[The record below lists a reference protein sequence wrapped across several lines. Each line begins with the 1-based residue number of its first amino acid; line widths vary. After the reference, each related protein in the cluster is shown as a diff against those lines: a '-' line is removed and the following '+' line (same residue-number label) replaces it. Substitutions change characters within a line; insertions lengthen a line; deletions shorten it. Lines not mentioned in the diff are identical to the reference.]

1 MANNGT
7 FQNKAWIK
15 SCACWMTA
23 LGLLTI
29 VLPGCARYQFGLT
42 NLYRNDI
49 RTVHVPIVR
58 SDSLRPDVGVRLT
71 ELLQK
76 RIEERTPF
84 KIVSDS
90 TADSVLV
97 CRLTSDTKQVVT
109 ETRTDEPRVLKS
121 VMTVDCSWTDRR
133 GNVLMEN
140 RFLPPG
146 EVSLYFAQNA
156 NIIPEAGQSLATSQ
170 QQAMERLV
178 DHIVDQ
184 LESRW

>member
-1 MANNGT
+1 MENNFLIQRQGQRT
-7 FQNKAWIK
+7 SRRGAFAVIGIFAILI
-15 SCACWMTA
+15 C
-23 LGLLTI
+23 
-29 VLPGCARYQFGLT
+29 GCARYQFGLT
-42 NLYRNDI
+42 NLYRSDI
-49 RTVHVPIVR
+49 RTISVPIVR
-58 SDSLRPDVGVRLT
+58 SDSLRPDIGVRLT
-71 ELLQK
+71 EMLQK

-90 TADSVLV
+90 AADSVLV

-109 ETRTDEPRVLKS
+109 ETITDEPRVLKS

-146 EVSLYFAQNA
+146 EISLYFAQNA

-184 LESRW
+184 LETRW